1 MKILYSLFVDGIP
14 KAQPR
19 PRMTARGHAYNP
31 GSADAWKDAVMSAFL
46 PCRCGRTITE
56 PVSLRVK
63 FFLPSPK
70 KGKQEWGHVPHAKK
84 PDLDNL
90 LKAVMDAMTEAR
102 IWKDDALVFETQASK
117 WESGRRTGAQIIVET
132 RF

>member
-1 MKILYSLFVDGIP
+1 MKILYNLFVDGIP

-31 GSADAWKDAVMSAFL
+31 GSADTWKDAVISTFL
-46 PCRCGRTITE
+46 PCHRSTIAE

-70 KGKQEWGHVPHAKK
+70 KEKQEGDGIPHAKK

-90 LKAVMDAMTEAR
+90 LKALMDAMTEAR

-117 WESGRRTGAQIIVET
+117 WESGRRIGAQITVGT